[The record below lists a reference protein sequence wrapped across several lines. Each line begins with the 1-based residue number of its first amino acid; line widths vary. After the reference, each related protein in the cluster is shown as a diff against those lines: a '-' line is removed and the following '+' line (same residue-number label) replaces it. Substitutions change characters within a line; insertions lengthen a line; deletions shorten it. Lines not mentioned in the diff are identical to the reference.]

1 MCLFLQNTIN
11 NNDYKDITMS
21 QDYPMN
27 FTNNITQR
35 YSDVDIF
42 STQGRIGQK
51 RYFVYS
57 IVIPFILFW
66 AMTPIAGL
74 ASFMPVASNTLFYA
88 GLGLAVLGMLL
99 MTVRLTIQRCHDF
112 NKSGALAIFAIIPF
126 ANIIFALIPGTNGL
140 NQYGEVPKP
149 ATWLFKLF
157 FYVVLAL
164 VLALAVY
171 VVLNLANGSLIDS
184 LLSL

>member
-1 MCLFLQNTIN
+1 
-11 NNDYKDITMS
+11 MS
-21 QDYPMN
+21 QDYQM
-27 FTNNITQR
+27 NITSNTLQR

-66 AMTPIAGL
+66 AITPIAGL
-74 ASFMPVASNTLFYA
+74 ASYLPIASTALFY
-88 GLGLAVLGMLL
+88 GVLGIAILAMLL

-112 NKSGALAIFAIIPF
+112 NKSGALAVLALIPF

-149 ATWLFKLF
+149 VNWLFKTF
-157 FYVVLAL
+157 FYLILAL
-164 VLALAVY
+164 VLIATGY
-171 VVLNLANGSLIDS
+171 IVVNLVNGSLINE
-184 LLSL
+184 LLTF